1 MHEPLTKTEF
11 INALVREHVAIHQ
24 LRQSLSRDTNRGYL
38 SIELTCK
45 GRDSQE
51 CRLIIRG
58 NRVGTHW
65 MILDTG
71 LPHTPEGIRK
81 AHHLASDL
89 ALAAVTKIADKL
101 GEPASIVLPE
111 VSFFRP
117 WFTERVTE

>member
-1 MHEPLTKTEF
+1 
-11 INALVREHVAIHQ
+11 
-24 LRQSLSRDTNRGYL
+24 
-38 SIELTCK
+38 
-45 GRDSQE
+45 
-51 CRLIIRG
+51 
-58 NRVGTHW
+58 

>member
-24 LRQSLSRDTNRGYL
+24 LRQSLNRGYL